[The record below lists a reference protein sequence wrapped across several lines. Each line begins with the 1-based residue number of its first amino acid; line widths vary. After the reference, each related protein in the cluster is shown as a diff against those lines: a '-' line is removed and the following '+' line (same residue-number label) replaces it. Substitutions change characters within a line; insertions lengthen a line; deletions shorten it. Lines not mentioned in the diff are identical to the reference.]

1 METNEGVFAA
11 KRISDQK
18 VGAFLLQGFTQ
29 IRGSDGKYTCRH
41 VPFYLRLAV

>member
-1 METNEGVFAA
+1 MKTNERVFAA

-29 IRGSDGKYTCRH
+29 TRGSDVKYTYRH
-41 VPFYLRLAV
+41 VAMQ